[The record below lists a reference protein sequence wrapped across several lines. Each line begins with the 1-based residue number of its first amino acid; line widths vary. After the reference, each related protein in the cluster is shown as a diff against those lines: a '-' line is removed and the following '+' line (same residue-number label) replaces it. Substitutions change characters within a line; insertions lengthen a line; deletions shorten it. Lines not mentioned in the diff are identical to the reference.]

1 MFDNGWALLGE
12 LNKVIPVSETRFVR
26 VESSGSECRVSVQ
39 GVPKE
44 TVTVLLFNKSSS
56 HVTTV
61 DCVFGDS
68 GEAVLSLPTI

>member
-1 MFDNGWALLGE
+1 MFDNGRALLGE

-26 VESSGSECRVSVQ
+26 VESSGSEYRVNVQ

-44 TVTVLLFNKSSS
+44 TVTVSLFDKSSS

-61 DCVFGDS
+61 DCVWR
-68 GEAVLSLPTI
+68 LW